1 MDNATKNN
9 AEHNAK
15 NEGHVEAIIKLETD
29 LAYLQETVRHLNKIV
44 TEQQILVSKL
54 EKQNEVLA
62 RRVEE
67 LDTEARPNRKPP
79 HY

>member
-1 MDNATKNN
+1 MDR
-9 AEHNAK
+9 
-15 NEGHVEAIIKLETD
+15 NEDRIIRIETD
-29 LAYLQETVRHLNKIV
+29 LVYLQDMVRELNDIV
-44 TEQQILVSKL
+44 AKQQMLVTRL

-62 RRVEE
+62 KRIED

>member
-1 MDNATKNN
+1 MDNATKN
-9 AEHNAK
+9 
-15 NEGHVEAIIKLETD
+15 VRLIKLETD
-29 LAYLQETVRHLNKIV
+29 LAYLQETVRQLNEIV
-44 TEQQILVSKL
+44 TEQQLLVSKL

-62 RRVEE
+62 KRMEE